1 MSARIGV
8 ITPMDNA
15 MDAVAEAF
23 ADVWPECEPITVLDE
38 SLYAD
43 YGGGKGVTD
52 ETYERMLV
60 LLQYAQNFGAD
71 GIVFCGSVFGRVV
84 EATRE
89 QITVPVLSAQESM
102 IEEAFAAGSRFGILT
117 TVSGSLQ
124 CLLDDIERY
133 SQEHSKPYTLVQHVE
148 DAARPIIL
156 AGDVETHDRMVA
168 DAADR
173 MTECD
178 CLMLGQFSMTSAVK
192 QFTDMPHRPVL
203 TAPHTSVRKL
213 KRLLGA

>member
-1 MSARIGV
+1 MPVRIGV
-8 ITPMDNA
+8 VTPMDNA

-23 ADVWPECEPITVLDE
+23 ADIWPDAEAITLLDE

-52 ETYERMLV
+52 DTYERLAV
-60 LLQYAQNFGAD
+60 LLRYSQDSGAD

-84 EATRE
+84 EAVRKD
-89 QITVPVLSAQESM
+89 ISVPVLSAQEAM
-102 IEEAFAAGSRFGILT
+102 IEEAFAAGSRFGVLT

-133 SQEHSKPYTLVQHVE
+133 SQEHEKPYTLVQHVE

-156 AGDVETHDRMVA
+156 AGDLETHDRMVA
-168 DAADR
+168 DAADK
-173 MTECD
+173 MTECE
-178 CLMLGQFSMTSAVK
+178 CLMLGQFSMTSAEKRFV
-192 QFTDMPHRPVL
+192 DIPGRPVL
-203 TAPHTSVRKL
+203 TAPHTAVRKL
-213 KRLLGA
+213 KRLLAA

>member
-1 MSARIGV
+1 M
-8 ITPMDNA
+8 
-15 MDAVAEAF
+15 
-23 ADVWPECEPITVLDE
+23 
-38 SLYAD
+38 
-43 YGGGKGVTD
+43 
-52 ETYERMLV
+52 
-60 LLQYAQNFGAD
+60 
-71 GIVFCGSVFGRVV
+71 
-84 EATRE
+84 
-89 QITVPVLSAQESM
+89 
-102 IEEAFAAGSRFGILT
+102 
-117 TVSGSLQ
+117 
-124 CLLDDIERY
+124 
-133 SQEHSKPYTLVQHVE
+133 E

>member
-1 MSARIGV
+1 MPVRIGV
-8 ITPMDNA
+8 VTPMDNA

-23 ADVWPECEPITVLDE
+23 ADIWPDAEAITLLDE

-52 ETYERMLV
+52 ETYERLAV
-60 LLQYAQNFGAD
+60 LLRYSQDSGAD

-84 EATRE
+84 EAVRKDISVT
-89 QITVPVLSAQESM
+89 VLSAQEAM
-102 IEEAFAAGSRFGILT
+102 IEEAFAAGSRFGVLT

-133 SQEHSKPYTLVQHVE
+133 SQEHEKPYTLVQHVE

-156 AGDVETHDRMVA
+156 AGDLETHDRMVA
-168 DAADR
+168 DAADK

-192 QFTDMPHRPVL
+192 RFVDIPGRPVL
-203 TAPHTSVRKL
+203 TAPHTAVRKL
-213 KRLLGA
+213 KRLLAA

>member
-1 MSARIGV
+1 MPVRIGV
-8 ITPMDNA
+8 VTPMDNA

-23 ADVWPECEPITVLDE
+23 ADVWPEAQAITLLDE

-52 ETYERMLV
+52 ETYERMAV
-60 LLQYAQNFGAD
+60 LLQYSQDTGAD

-84 EATRE
+84 EAVRE
-89 QITVPVLSAQESM
+89 NLSVPVLSAQESM

-124 CLLDDIERY
+124 CLLDDIDRY
-133 SQEHSKPYTLVQHVE
+133 SKEHGKPYTLVQHVE

-156 AGDVETHDRMVA
+156 AGDVETHDQMVA
-168 DAADR
+168 AAADK
-173 MTECD
+173 MTDCD

-192 QFTDMPHRPVL
+192 QFTDMPGRPVL

-213 KRLLGA
+213 KRLLWN